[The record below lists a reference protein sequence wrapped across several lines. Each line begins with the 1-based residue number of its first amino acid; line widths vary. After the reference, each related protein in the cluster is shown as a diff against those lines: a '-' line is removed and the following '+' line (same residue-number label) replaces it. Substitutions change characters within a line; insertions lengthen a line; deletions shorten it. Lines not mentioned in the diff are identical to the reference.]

1 MISVI
6 DIVFQK
12 RNNFFMNQSYK
23 ILWLIVILFFIGS
36 CSPKP
41 EPEPKPVAKV
51 KSKKPAWTDGKI
63 KSSGE
68 WYGISS
74 GKIGD
79 TLDLE
84 MAAKDLIKEQAYEKI
99 KETIKHELDLNED
112 VLIKISKHAIAF
124 RNDIFKDLIK
134 QSDLYSDGTKKYVL
148 LSLDKKNYEN
158 AIRKRLES
166 SNVEQILTSIKGHP
180 KKQSFLKL
188 SKAINI
194 IAGSLDVIIND
205 TKLSNNTKTN
215 LLIQVRQILNDYNE
229 RILFKFEPQY
239 LNSIPISND
248 QMILNMKVMD
258 KIEKLDLDSLQL
270 SIEFNDEFPSE
281 SIQSSL
287 GKRISIS
294 LPESIS
300 GNSYFVDIGID
311 YKKLF
316 GGDYF
321 DIFSVKQKSKRI
333 TVLPKNIRIF
343 SNESISTLGTGLE
356 YSAVYDSIKKCFS
369 QNYGLEFVKNID
381 DADLIMDIEVTTK
394 ENMRRESRKQPFK
407 SEAFFILSFKYS
419 KTSKRMFSHIIA
431 SAEAVDY
438 DFVERA
444 SIRSLKEL
452 SSKAIRSICQ

>member
-1 MISVI
+1 
-6 DIVFQK
+6 
-12 RNNFFMNQSYK
+12 MNQSFK
-23 ILWLIVILFFIGS
+23 ILWLMLILFFIGS

-41 EPEPKPVAKV
+41 EPEPKPAAKV
-51 KSKKPAWTDGKI
+51 KSKKPAWTNGKI

-74 GKIGD
+74 AKIGD

-84 MAAKDLIKEQAYEKI
+84 QAAKDLINEQVYKKI
-99 KETIKHELDLNED
+99 KETIKHELDLSEE
-112 VLIKISKHAIAF
+112 VLVEVSNHAIAS
-124 RNDIFKDLIK
+124 RNDILEDLIK
-134 QSDLYSDGTKKYVL
+134 KSESYNDGLKKYVL
-148 LSLDKKNYEN
+148 LSLDKKKYESSVK
-158 AIRKRLES
+158 KRLES
-166 SNVEQILTSIKGHP
+166 SNIEQMLTSIKGHP
-180 KKQSFLKL
+180 NKQSFLKL

-194 IAGSLDVIIND
+194 IAGFIDIIIDD
-205 TKLSNNTKTN
+205 TKLYNNTKTN

-248 QMILNMKVMD
+248 QKSFNMKVMD

-270 SIEFNDEFPSE
+270 YIEFNDEFPSE
-281 SIQSSL
+281 SIQSSV

-294 LPESIS
+294 LPKSIS

-333 TVLPKNIRIF
+333 TVLPKNIRMF

-431 SAEAVDY
+431 SSEAVDY

-452 SSKAIRSICQ
+452 SSKAIKNICQ

>member
-1 MISVI
+1 M
-6 DIVFQK
+6 
-12 RNNFFMNQSYK
+12 M
-23 ILWLIVILFFIGS
+23 ILFFIGS

-41 EPEPKPVAKV
+41 EPEPKPVTKV
-51 KSKKPAWTDGKI
+51 KSKKPLWTNGEI

-84 MAAKDLIKEQAYEKI
+84 KTAKDLINEQVYEKI
-99 KETIKHELDLNED
+99 KETVKHELDLSEE
-112 VLIKISKHAIAF
+112 VLVKISNHAIAF
-124 RNDIFKDLIK
+124 RSDIIKDLIK
-134 QSDLYSDGTKKYVL
+134 KSESYNDGIKKYVL
-148 LSLDKKNYEN
+148 LSLDKKNYQN
-158 AIRKRLES
+158 AIRKRLEG
-166 SNVEQILTSIKGHP
+166 SNIEQILGSIKGHP
-180 KKQSFLKL
+180 KKENFLKL
-188 SKAINI
+188 SKAIKI
-194 IAGSLDVIIND
+194 IAGSLDVIIKD
-205 TKLSNNTKTN
+205 TKLSKNTKTN
-215 LLIQVRQILNDYNE
+215 LLIKVRQILNDYNE
-229 RILFKFEPQY
+229 RILFKFDPQY

-248 QMILNMKVMD
+248 QKTLKVKVID
-258 KIEKLDLDSLQL
+258 KIENLDLDSLQL

-281 SIQSSL
+281 SIQSSV

-300 GNSYFVDIGID
+300 GNLYFVDIGID

-444 SIRSLKEL
+444 SIKSLKEL
-452 SSKAIRSICQ
+452 SRKAIKNICQ

>member
-12 RNNFFMNQSYK
+12 RNIFFMNKAYK
-23 ILWLIVILFFIGS
+23 ILWLIVILLFISS

-51 KSKKPAWTDGKI
+51 KSKKPSWTNGKI

-68 WYGISS
+68 WYGYSS
-74 GKIGD
+74 GKIAD

-84 MAAKDLIKEQAYEKI
+84 KAAKDLINKQVYEKI
-99 KETIKHELDLNED
+99 KETIKHELDLSEE
-112 VLIKISKHAIAF
+112 VLVKISNHAIAF
-124 RNDIFKDLIK
+124 RSDIIKDLIK
-134 QSDLYSDGTKKYVL
+134 KSDSYNDGIKKYVL
-148 LSLDKKNYEN
+148 LSLDKKNYQN

-166 SNVEQILTSIKGHP
+166 SNIEQILGSIKGHP
-180 KKQSFLKL
+180 KKQNFLKL

-194 IAGSLDVIIND
+194 IAGSIDIIIND

-215 LLIQVRQILNDYNE
+215 VLIQVRQILDDYNE
-229 RILFKFEPQY
+229 RILFKFDPQY

-248 QMILNMKVMD
+248 QKTLKVKVID
-258 KIEKLDLDSLQL
+258 KIENLDLDSLQL
-270 SIEFNDEFPSE
+270 SIEFNDKFPSE
-281 SIQSSL
+281 SIQSSV

-294 LPESIS
+294 LPKSIS
-300 GNSYFVDIGID
+300 GNSYYINIGVD
-311 YKKLF
+311 YKNLF
-316 GGDYF
+316 GGDYL
-321 DIFSVKQKSKRI
+321 DIFSIKQNSKRI
-333 TVLPKNIRIF
+333 TVLPKNIRMF

-394 ENMRRESRKQPFK
+394 ENMRRESRKHPFK
-407 SEAFFILSFKYS
+407 SEAFFILYFKYS
-419 KTSKRMFSHIIA
+419 KTNERMFSHIIA
-431 SAEAVDY
+431 NAEAVDY

-444 SIRSLKEL
+444 SIKSLKEL
-452 SSKAIRSICQ
+452 SSKAIKNICQ

>member
-23 ILWLIVILFFIGS
+23 ILWLMMILFFIGS

-84 MAAKDLIKEQAYEKI
+84 KAAKDLINEQVYEKI
-99 KETIKHELDLNED
+99 KETIRDDLDLSEE
-112 VLIKISKHAIAF
+112 VLVKISNHAIAF
-124 RNDIFKDLIK
+124 RSDIIKDLIK
-134 QSDLYSDGTKKYVL
+134 KSESYNDGIKKYVL
-148 LSLDKKNYEN
+148 LSLDKKNYQN
-158 AIRKRLES
+158 AIRKRLEG
-166 SNVEQILTSIKGHP
+166 SNIEQILGSIKGHP
-180 KKQSFLKL
+180 KKENFLKL
-188 SKAINI
+188 TKAIKI

-205 TKLSNNTKTN
+205 TKLSKNTKTS

-248 QMILNMKVMD
+248 QKSFNMKVID
-258 KIEKLDLDSLQL
+258 KIEKLDLDSVQL
-270 SIEFNDEFPSE
+270 YIEFNDKFPSE

-287 GKRISIS
+287 GKSISIS
-294 LPESIS
+294 LPKSIS
-300 GNSYFVDIGID
+300 GNSYYTDIGVD

-316 GGDYF
+316 GGDYLE
-321 DIFSVKQKSKRI
+321 IFSIKQNSKRI

-394 ENMRRESRKQPFK
+394 ENMRRESRKHPFK
-407 SEAFFILSFKYS
+407 SEAFFILNFKYS
-419 KTSKRMFSHIIA
+419 KTNERMFSHIIA
-431 SAEAVDY
+431 NAEAVDY

-444 SIRSLKEL
+444 SIKSLKEL
-452 SSKAIRSICQ
+452 SGKAIKNICQ

>member
-1 MISVI
+1 M
-6 DIVFQK
+6 
-12 RNNFFMNQSYK
+12 
-23 ILWLIVILFFIGS
+23 VILFFIGS

-84 MAAKDLIKEQAYEKI
+84 TAAKDLINEQVYEKI
-99 KETIKHELDLNED
+99 KETVKHELDLSEE
-112 VLIKISKHAIAF
+112 VLVKISNHAIAF
-124 RNDIFKDLIK
+124 RSDILKELIK
-134 QSDLYSDGTKKYVL
+134 KSDSYSDGTKKYVL
-148 LSLDKKNYEN
+148 LSLDKSNYES
-158 AIRKRLES
+158 AVKKRLES
-166 SNVEQILTSIKGHP
+166 SNIEQILTSIKGQP

-188 SKAINI
+188 SRAINI
-194 IAGSLDVIIND
+194 IAGSIDIIIND
-205 TKLSNNTKTN
+205 IKLSNNTKTN
-215 LLIQVRQILNDYNE
+215 LLIQVRQLLNDYND
-229 RILFKFEPQY
+229 RILLEFDPQY

-248 QMILNMKVMD
+248 QKSLNIKVMD

-281 SIQSSL
+281 SIQSSV

-294 LPESIS
+294 LPKSIS

-316 GGDYF
+316 GGDYL

-394 ENMRRESRKQPFK
+394 ENMRRESRKQPFQSK
-407 SEAFFILSFKYS
+407 AFFILSFKYS
-419 KTSKRMFSHIIA
+419 KTSELMFSHIIA
-431 SAEAVDY
+431 SSEAVDY

-452 SSKAIRSICQ
+452 SSKAIKNICQ

>member
-1 MISVI
+1 M
-6 DIVFQK
+6 
-12 RNNFFMNQSYK
+12 
-23 ILWLIVILFFIGS
+23 LILFFIGS

-41 EPEPKPVAKV
+41 EPEPKPAAKV
-51 KSKKPAWTDGKI
+51 KSKKPAWTNGKI

-74 GKIGD
+74 AKIGD

-84 MAAKDLIKEQAYEKI
+84 QAAKDLINEQVYKKI
-99 KETIKHELDLNED
+99 KETIKHELDLSEE
-112 VLIKISKHAIAF
+112 VLVEVSNHAIAS
-124 RNDIFKDLIK
+124 RNDILEDLIK
-134 QSDLYSDGTKKYVL
+134 KSESYNDGLKKYVL
-148 LSLDKKNYEN
+148 LSLDKKNYQN

-166 SNVEQILTSIKGHP
+166 SNIEQMLTSIKGHP
-180 KKQSFLKL
+180 NKQSFLKL

-194 IAGSLDVIIND
+194 IAGFIDIIIND

-229 RILFKFEPQY
+229 RILFEFEPRY

-248 QMILNMKVMD
+248 QKILNMKAVD

-270 SIEFNDEFPSE
+270 SIQFNNEFPSE
-281 SIQSSL
+281 SIQSSV

-294 LPESIS
+294 LPKSIS

-316 GGDYF
+316 GGDYL

-431 SAEAVDY
+431 SSEAVDY

-452 SSKAIRSICQ
+452 SSKAIKNICQ

>member
-1 MISVI
+1 
-6 DIVFQK
+6 
-12 RNNFFMNQSYK
+12 MNQK
-23 ILWLIVILFFIGS
+23 HTILWLMVILFFIGS

-51 KSKKPAWTDGKI
+51 KSKKPSWTNGKI

-84 MAAKDLIKEQAYEKI
+84 KAAKDLINEQVYEKI
-99 KETIKHELDLNED
+99 KETIRHELDLSEE
-112 VLIKISKHAIAF
+112 VLVKISNHAIAF
-124 RNDIFKDLIK
+124 RSDILKDLIK
-134 QSDLYSDGTKKYVL
+134 KSESYNDGIKKYVL
-148 LSLDKKNYEN
+148 LSLDKKNYQN
-158 AIRKRLES
+158 AIRKRLEG
-166 SNVEQILTSIKGHP
+166 SNIEQILGSIKGHP
-180 KKQSFLKL
+180 KKENFLKL
-188 SKAINI
+188 SKAIKI

-215 LLIQVRQILNDYNE
+215 ILIQVRQILNDYNE

-248 QMILNMKVMD
+248 QKSFNMKVID
-258 KIEKLDLDSLQL
+258 KIEKLELDNVQL
-270 SIEFNDEFPSE
+270 YIEFNDEFPPE
-281 SIQSSL
+281 SIQSTLEKS
-287 GKRISIS
+287 ISIS
-294 LPESIS
+294 LPKSNS

-316 GGDYF
+316 EGDYL
-321 DIFSVKQKSKRI
+321 DVFSIKQKSKRI
-333 TVLPKNIRIF
+333 TVLPKNVRIF

-369 QNYGLEFVKNID
+369 QNYGLEFVKNIN

-394 ENMRRESRKQPFK
+394 ENMRRESRKHPFK

-419 KTSKRMFSHIIA
+419 KTSERIFSHIIA
-431 SAEAVDY
+431 NSEAVDY

-452 SSKAIRSICQ
+452 SSKAIKSICQ

>member
-23 ILWLIVILFFIGS
+23 ILWLMMILFFIGS

-41 EPEPKPVAKV
+41 EPEPKPAAKV
-51 KSKKPAWTDGKI
+51 KSKKPAWTNGKI

-74 GKIGD
+74 AKIGD

-84 MAAKDLIKEQAYEKI
+84 QAAKDLINEQVYKKI
-99 KETIKHELDLNED
+99 KETIKHELDLSEE
-112 VLIKISKHAIAF
+112 VLVEVSNHAIAS
-124 RNDIFKDLIK
+124 RNDILENLIK
-134 QSDLYSDGTKKYVL
+134 KSESYNDGLKKYVL
-148 LSLDKKNYEN
+148 LSLDKKKYES
-158 AIRKRLES
+158 AVKKRLED
-166 SNVEQILTSIKGHP
+166 SNIEQMLTSIKGHP
-180 KKQSFLKL
+180 NKQSFLKL

-194 IAGSLDVIIND
+194 IAGFIDIIIND

-248 QMILNMKVMD
+248 QKSFNMKVMD

-281 SIQSSL
+281 SIQSSV

-294 LPESIS
+294 LPKSIS

-316 GGDYF
+316 GGDYL

-431 SAEAVDY
+431 SSEAVDY

-452 SSKAIRSICQ
+452 SSKAIKNICQ